1 VHDPFYDLFPAPPEP
16 AWCRGELALLTI
28 DMQYMDAHP
37 GGWMGRVARAQGK
50 ERLLAQRYTGI
61 ERVLPQIRALQDAF
75 RAAGEEVI
83 HVRIAYRTA
92 DGREAGRAHMPQP
105 QEQEVPREP
114 RDDEFLPQV
123 APQGDEL
130 VISKT
135 SSSVFSTT
143 DIERVLWNLGVRHLV
158 FTGLVTDGCVELS
171 ARDASDRGFRVTL
184 IEDACCS
191 STPEAHHDA
200 IQRMTDG
207 GFIVAKS
214 TKQALA
220 LLAARSEPE
229 LTAVH

>member
-1 VHDPFYDLFPAPPEP
+1 MHDPFYDLFPAPAEP
-16 AWCRGELALLTI
+16 VWCRGEVALVTI

-50 ERLLAQRYTGI
+50 ERLLGQRYIAI
-61 ERVLPQIRALQDAF
+61 ERVLPQIRSLQDAF

-92 DGREAGRAHMPQP
+92 DGREAGRAHMPRP
-105 QEQEVPREP
+105 HEQEVSREP
-114 RDDEFLPQV
+114 RDDQFLPQV

-130 VISKT
+130 IFSKT
-135 SSSVFSTT
+135 SSSVFSST
-143 DIERVLWNLGVRHLV
+143 DFERVLWNLGVRHLV

-220 LLAARSEPE
+220 LLAARTEPE
-229 LTAVH
+229 LAEVP